1 MSTADLII
9 RAGQGDYAV
18 RFLQSE
24 REIVSGVAVHA
35 SRLVVM
41 DAYVAELYPQLYA
54 SLRVAPMLL
63 VAASEEEKSLKGV
76 QNVLEFLQQHGAD
89 RRTVVVAVGGGIVQD
104 IVTVAAHLYY
114 RGLRWVYVPT
124 TLLSM
129 ADSCIGSKGAVNLG
143 EFKNQ
148 VGAFHAPSEVL
159 VWLPFIE
166 TLHTRDRRS
175 GYGEVLK
182 LHIIGGDELFASFE
196 RDLDRGGLLGP
207 SVERHVRA
215 SLAVKQR
222 VIEVDE
228 YERDLRRILNY
239 GHTFGHALEAI
250 TAHEIPHGLAVAWG
264 VDVANY
270 IAMRLGMLTERVE
283 HRIRSVV
290 DRFFR
295 EPLTHQV
302 SAGALV
308 EAVRRDKK
316 AASGS
321 INLVLPEQ
329 LGRLRV
335 VSRPLDSSLEHL
347 VAEYL
352 DAIPLH
358 VA

>member
-1 MSTADLII
+1 
-9 RAGQGDYAV
+9 
-18 RFLQSE
+18 
-24 REIVSGVAVHA
+24 
-35 SRLVVM
+35 
-41 DAYVAELYPQLYA
+41 
-54 SLRVAPMLL
+54 
-63 VAASEEEKSLKGV
+63 
-76 QNVLEFLQQHGAD
+76 
-89 RRTVVVAVGGGIVQD
+89 
-104 IVTVAAHLYY
+104 
-114 RGLRWVYVPT
+114 
-124 TLLSM
+124 
-129 ADSCIGSKGAVNLG
+129 VNLG